1 MIPAPSANKPDGLLL
16 LPAGHPESSIEQTRM
31 RTRISC
37 IRDAGAD
44 EVAYGEGVMGG
55 KYSAEWWEKILEINR
70 EGQARH
76 GQSFVAELVQAR
88 AKQSAPSEPAA
99 EKPSAPQ

>member
-1 MIPAPSANKPDGLLL
+1 
-16 LPAGHPESSIEQTRM
+16 
-31 RTRISC
+31 
-37 IRDAGAD
+37 
-44 EVAYGEGVMGG
+44 MGG

-76 GQSFVAELVQAR
+76 GQSFVAELVHAR

>member
-1 MIPAPSANKPDGLLL
+1 
-16 LPAGHPESSIEQTRM
+16 
-31 RTRISC
+31 
-37 IRDAGAD
+37 
-44 EVAYGEGVMGG
+44 MGG

-76 GQSFVAELVQAR
+76 SQSFVAELVQAR
-88 AKQSAPSEPAA
+88 AKQAPAPSEPAA

>member
-1 MIPAPSANKPDGLLL
+1 
-16 LPAGHPESSIEQTRM
+16 
-31 RTRISC
+31 
-37 IRDAGAD
+37 
-44 EVAYGEGVMGG
+44 MGG

-70 EGQARH
+70 EAQARD

-88 AKQSAPSEPAA
+88 AKQTPAPSEPAA